1 MSEEP
6 KKKEDPK
13 LKTIINQ
20 GPGKFWIAGKL
31 VPPGGSIRVT
41 ESMAKELC
49 GYKLLKDAATIIP
62 GIDKVAELEEE
73 NKKLKADLA
82 AATAPQIKK

>member
-1 MSEEP
+1 MAEEQ
-6 KKKEDPK
+6 KKAVDQK

-49 GYKLLKDAATIIP
+49 GYKLLVDAATIIP
-62 GIDKVAELEEE
+62 GIDKVAVLESE
-73 NKKLKADLA
+73 NAKLKADLA
-82 AATAPQIKK
+82 AALAPKK